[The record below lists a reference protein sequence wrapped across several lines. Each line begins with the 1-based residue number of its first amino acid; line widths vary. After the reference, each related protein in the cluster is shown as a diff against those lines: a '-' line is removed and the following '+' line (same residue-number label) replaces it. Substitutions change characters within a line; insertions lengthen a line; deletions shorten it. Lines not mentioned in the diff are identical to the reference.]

1 MSTGIQEELGKLL
14 RGQVLAKVPLR
25 ERTTYRIGGEASLLA
40 CPADLE
46 DLRHLHA
53 YLVEKDLPSFVLG
66 GGANLLVSD
75 RGFSGVA
82 VHLSGFNRLSFQDGR
97 VKAGAGLVLDEFIKA
112 CLKRGLVGLECL
124 SGIPGSLGG
133 ALRMNAGAFGAEI
146 SDHLVEVECLDG
158 QGCFKVLPKDEV
170 EFSYR
175 RALRI
180 RETYIIGATFRFP
193 LGSKESLFLI
203 REDILARRRQRQ
215 PWQYPTAGSVF
226 KRPRGHYAGK
236 LIEDAGL
243 KGTVL
248 GRAQISPK
256 HAGIVINLGGARAS
270 DVLGLIRLARDEVLR
285 RFRIELELEQELIG
299 FESEESLS
307 SGGMPLTAAAGRRI
321 RC

>member
-112 CLKRGLVGLECL
+112 CLKRGLVG
-124 SGIPGSLGG
+124 PGVSFGDPGVPGG
-133 ALRMNAGAFGAEI
+133 
-146 SDHLVEVECLDG
+146 
-158 QGCFKVLPKDEV
+158 
-170 EFSYR
+170 
-175 RALRI
+175 
-180 RETYIIGATFRFP
+180 
-193 LGSKESLFLI
+193 GSEN
-203 REDILARRRQRQ
+203 ERRRLRS
-215 PWQYPTAGSVF
+215 GDI
-226 KRPRGHYAGK
+226 RPP
-236 LIEDAGL
+236 
-243 KGTVL
+243 
-248 GRAQISPK
+248 GR
-256 HAGIVINLGGARAS
+256 
-270 DVLGLIRLARDEVLR
+270 D
-285 RFRIELELEQELIG
+285 
-299 FESEESLS
+299 
-307 SGGMPLTAAAGRRI
+307 
-321 RC
+321 

>member
-1 MSTGIQEELGKLL
+1 MNTGIKQELGKLL
-14 RGQVLAKVPLR
+14 RGEVLAGVPLR
-25 ERTTYRIGGEASLLA
+25 ERTTYRIGGEARLLA

-46 DLRHLHA
+46 DLRRLNA
-53 YLVEKDLPSFVLG
+53 YLVEKSLPTFVLG

-75 RGFSGVA
+75 RGFPGVA
-82 VHLSGFNRLSFQDGR
+82 VHLGGFNRLGFRDG
-97 VKAGAGLVLDEFIKA
+97 VVSAGAGLALDEFIKA
-112 CLKRGLVGLECL
+112 CLRRGLAGLECL

-158 QGCFKVLPKDEV
+158 QGCFKVLRKEEV
-170 EFSYR
+170 AFSYR

-180 RETYIIGATFRFP
+180 RETYITGATFRFP
-193 LGSKESLFLI
+193 RGCRESLFLI

-226 KRPRGHYAGK
+226 KRPPGHYAGK

-243 KGTVL
+243 KGKRL

-256 HAGIVINLGGARAS
+256 HAGIVINLGGARAC
-270 DVLGLIRLARDEVLR
+270 DVLGLMRLAREEVLR

-299 FESEESLS
+299 FEGEELRW
-307 SGGMPLTAAAGRRI
+307 LRAAAGRRI
-321 RC
+321 RN

>member
-1 MSTGIQEELGKLL
+1 MDAATQEELGKLL
-14 RGQVLAKVPLR
+14 RGDVLARVPLR
-25 ERTTYRIGGEASLLA
+25 ERTTYRIGGEARLLA

-46 DLRHLHA
+46 DLRRLNA
-53 YLVEKDLPSFVLG
+53 YLAEKSLPSFVLG

-75 RGFSGVA
+75 RGFPGVA
-82 VHLSGFNRLSFQDGR
+82 VHLGGFDRLSFQQGR
-97 VKAGAGLVLDEFIKA
+97 VRAGAGLVLDEFIRA
-112 CLKRGLVGLECL
+112 CLRRGLAGLECL

-158 QGCFKVLPKDEV
+158 MGRFKVLKKDEV

-180 RETYIIGATFRFP
+180 RETYITGATFRFP
-193 LGSKESLFLI
+193 PGCKESLFLI

-226 KRPRGHYAGK
+226 KRPPGHYAGK

-243 KGTVL
+243 KGRVL

-270 DVLGLIRLARDEVLR
+270 DVLGLIRLARKEVSV
-285 RFRIELELEQELIG
+285 RFGIELELEQELIG
-299 FESEESLS
+299 FEGEEPGLQAPRS
-307 SGGMPLTAAAGRRI
+307 RR
-321 RC
+321 RGS

>member
-1 MSTGIQEELGKLL
+1 MVAASREELGKLL
-14 RGQVLAKVPLR
+14 RGEVLLGVPLR
-25 ERTTYRIGGEASLLA
+25 ERTTYRIGGEAQLLA

-46 DLRHLHA
+46 DLRRLNA
-53 YLVEKDLPSFVLG
+53 YLVDRNLPSFVLG

-75 RGFSGVA
+75 RGFPGVA
-82 VHLSGFNRLSFQDGR
+82 VHLGGFSRLAFKEG
-97 VKAGAGLVLDEFIKA
+97 VVNAGAGLVLDEFIKS
-112 CLKRGLVGLECL
+112 CLRRGLAGLECL

-158 QGCFKVLPKDEV
+158 QGRFKVLQKDEV
-170 EFSYR
+170 AFSYR
-175 RALRI
+175 QALRI
-180 RETYIIGATFRFP
+180 RETYITGATFRFP
-193 LGSKESLFLI
+193 PGCKEQLFLI

-226 KRPRGHYAGK
+226 KRPPGHYAGK

-243 KGTVL
+243 KGRVL

-270 DVLGLIRLARDEVLR
+270 DVLGLIRLARQEVLR
-285 RFRIELELEQELIG
+285 QFRIELELEQELIG
-299 FESEESLS
+299 FEREES
-307 SGGMPLTAAAGRRI
+307 G
-321 RC
+321 